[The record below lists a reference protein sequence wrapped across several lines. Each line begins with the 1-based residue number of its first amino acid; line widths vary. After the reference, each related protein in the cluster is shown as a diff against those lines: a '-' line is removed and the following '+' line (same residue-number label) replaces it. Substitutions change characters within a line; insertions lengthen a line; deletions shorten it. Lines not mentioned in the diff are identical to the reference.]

1 MIHLID
7 ETNNSEWAD
16 LCDLFYLG
24 VEDDLSFYVEQSRKV
39 GGSALVLGCSTG
51 RVVNALAGSGKF
63 TDGIDPSAAQIAK
76 ASNNIQE
83 ESRGKSNLIQ
93 DDLCDFEVNESNRYG
108 IVVIPNYA
116 FMSIISPDDQETFLK
131 RINQILSNGGL
142 LVLDMEVPD
151 PSVMLCDPSILYHEL
166 DLDTQQD
173 SSVTIYTQRDYD
185 FFSQIGL
192 LKIVAEHID
201 ASGLVTKRTLHE
213 LGFRYTF
220 RWEMFQLLKL
230 CGFTSIRLFSDFNME
245 SFDENSTKM
254 VWVATNN
261 N

>member
-1 MIHLID
+1 
-7 ETNNSEWAD
+7 
-16 LCDLFYLG
+16 
-24 VEDDLSFYVEQSRKV
+24 
-39 GGSALVLGCSTG
+39 
-51 RVVNALAGSGKF
+51 
-63 TDGIDPSAAQIAK
+63 
-76 ASNNIQE
+76 
-83 ESRGKSNLIQ
+83 
-93 DDLCDFEVNESNRYG
+93 
-108 IVVIPNYA
+108 
-116 FMSIISPDDQETFLK
+116 
-131 RINQILSNGGL
+131 
-142 LVLDMEVPD
+142 MEVPD

-230 CGFTSIRLFSDFNME
+230 CGFTSIQLFSDFNME
-245 SFDENSTKM
+245 SFDERSTKM
-254 VWVATNN
+254 VWVATNTN
-261 N
+261 

>member
-7 ETNNSEWAD
+7 ESNNSEWAD

-24 VEDDLSFYVEQSRKV
+24 VENDLSFYVEQSNKV

-51 RVVNALAGSGKF
+51 RVVNALVGSGKD
-63 TDGIDPSAAQIAK
+63 TDGIDPSAVQIAK
-76 ASNNIQE
+76 AAHNIQE
-83 ESRGKSNLIQ
+83 GSRGKSNLIHG
-93 DDLCDFEVNESNRYG
+93 DLYDFELGESHPYG
-108 IVVIPNYA
+108 IVVIPNYG
-116 FMSIISPDDQETFLK
+116 FMSITSPEDQETFLIG
-131 RINQILSNGGL
+131 INQILSNGGL

-166 DLDTQQD
+166 DLDAQQD
-173 SSVTIYTQRDYD
+173 SSVSIYTQRDYD

-230 CGFTSIRLFSDFNME
+230 CGFTSIQLFSDFNME
-245 SFDENSTKM
+245 YFDERSTKM
-254 VWVATNN
+254 VWVATNTN
-261 N
+261 